1 MNYQKLTRSYMTLI
15 LALGSVCFLWALVTV
30 PAGRAD
36 LNLLLLA
43 LFTIGVGSRMTI
55 PIPQF
60 KSHIAV
66 SDTFIFFA
74 LLTYGGEYAILLA
87 AVEAFC
93 SSWRFCN
100 QKRTVFFNAA
110 AMALSTTAVVFSLRS
125 AGIQPPNLQLA
136 TGEDF
141 KQFVVILSVMALV
154 QFVWNTAIAAI
165 HDSFKNGLPL
175 FETWKR
181 KYLWSFFS
189 FFVGA
194 VGAGMLAQLSATL
207 GFSLILATFPIIF
220 FIFFTYRMYLK
231 NVEMSVKQAEQ
242 AKNYAAI
249 LEQRTTELR
258 DSEQRFR
265 SAFNFAPIGIAIVSP
280 NGNWIKVNRALTD
293 ILGYS
298 AEEFLSTDFQSMIFA
313 DDLGGALIGI
323 NRLLTGKA
331 SNCQMEQ
338 RYIHKDGHTV
348 WTAWSVSA
356 AGENI
361 QNSNLIFQVQD
372 ITEKKQLEERLRYE
386 ATHDA
391 LTGLPN
397 RAHFLK
403 RLETAL
409 TKTREADDHRVSILF
424 IDLDHFKLVNDSFGH
439 VAGDQLLI
447 AIAARLRECLRPSD
461 IVARLGGDEF
471 VILVEGKYDDAE
483 VTLIAERIH
492 RHFLTPFDI
501 DGMEIY
507 SSGSIGVLHAAEGH
521 ATPEDLMRDA
531 DDAMYHAKR
540 RGKSARELP
549 EVDGAIHTSDDA
561 PVA

>member
-1 MNYQKLTRSYMTLI
+1 MNYQKLTKSYMALV
-15 LALGSVCFLWALVTV
+15 LALGSASLLWALLTLPVD
-30 PAGRAD
+30 RAD
-36 LNLLLLA
+36 LNLLFLA
-43 LFTIGVGSRMTI
+43 AFTIGVGSRMSVQ
-55 PIPQF
+55 IPQF

-74 LLTYGGEYAILLA
+74 LLTYGGEYAIILA

-100 QKRTVFFNAA
+100 QKISVFFNAA
-110 AMALSTTAVVFSLRS
+110 AMALSTAAVVAALRVSGVS
-125 AGIQPPNLQLA
+125 ASMRLGSGDDLKAVL
-136 TGEDF
+136 
-141 KQFVVILSVMALV
+141 VILS
-154 QFVWNTAIAAI
+154 AIALIQFLTNTWLAAI
-165 HDSFKNGLPL
+165 YDSLKNGLHL
-175 FETWKR
+175 YETWKR

-189 FFVGA
+189 FLVGA
-194 VGAGMLAQLSATL
+194 LGAGMLAQLSAVL

-220 FIFFTYRMYLK
+220 FIFFAYRMYLK

-242 AKNYAAI
+242 AKEYANA
-249 LEQRTTELR
+249 LEQRSNELR

-280 NGNWIKVNRALTD
+280 NGNWLKVNRALTD

-298 AEEFLSTDFQSMIFA
+298 PDEFLTTDFQSMIFA

-356 AGENI
+356 AGDNVH
-361 QNSNLIFQVQD
+361 NSNLIFQVQD

-397 RAHFLK
+397 RAFFLK
-403 RLETAL
+403 RLDAAL
-409 TKTREADDHRVSILF
+409 SKSRDNIKHRVSVLF
-424 IDLDHFKLVNDSFGH
+424 IDLDHFKLVNDNFGH
-439 VAGDQLLI
+439 IAGDQLLI
-447 AIAARLRECLRPSD
+447 AIAGRLRECLRPSD

-471 VILVEGKYDDAE
+471 TILVEGQYDDAE

-492 RHFLTPFDI
+492 RHFLVPFDI
-501 DGMEIY
+501 DGSEIY
-507 SSGSIGVLHAAEGH
+507 SSGSIGILHAGEQHTTPAE
-521 ATPEDLMRDA
+521 LMRDA
-531 DDAMYHAKR
+531 DTAMYNAKR
-540 RGKSARELP
+540 RGKSPHE
-549 EVDGAIHTSDDA
+549 EVIEADSPLSATASIHTT
-561 PVA
+561 

>member
-1 MNYQKLTRSYMTLI
+1 MNYQKLTKSYMTLI
-15 LALGSVCFLWALVTV
+15 LALGLVCFLWALVTL
-30 PAGRAD
+30 PAERAD

-55 PIPQF
+55 QIPQF

-74 LLTYGGEYAILLA
+74 LLTYGGEFAILLA

-110 AMALSTTAVVFSLRS
+110 AMALSTTAVVMSLRA
-125 AGIQPPNLQLA
+125 AGVRMSDLQLA

-141 KQFVVILSVMALV
+141 REFIVILSVIALV

-165 HDSFKNGLPL
+165 HDSLKNGLPL

-207 GFSLILATFPIIF
+207 GFSLILATFPVIF
-220 FIFFTYRMYLK
+220 FVFFTYRMYLK

-242 AKNYAAI
+242 AKHDAAI
-249 LEQRTTELR
+249 LEQRTAELR

-280 NGNWIKVNRALTD
+280 NGKWIKVNHALTD

-298 AEEFLSTDFQSMIFA
+298 ADEFLGTDFQSMIFG

-397 RAHFLK
+397 RAHFLT

-409 TKTREADDHRVSILF
+409 SKTRINRDHRVSILF

-471 VILVEGKYDDAE
+471 VILVEGKYEDAE
-483 VTLIAERIH
+483 VTFIAERIH

-501 DGMEIY
+501 DGTEIY
-507 SSGSIGVLHAAEGH
+507 SSGSIGVLHAAEEH

-531 DDAMYHAKR
+531 DTAMYHAKR
-540 RGKSARELP
+540 RNRTAAEMP
-549 EVDGAIHTSDDA
+549 EVDVAIHTSEDA
-561 PVA
+561 PAA

>member
-1 MNYQKLTRSYMTLI
+1 MNYQKLTKSYMTLI
-15 LALGSVCFLWALVTV
+15 LALGLVCFLWAIATLPTD
-30 PAGRAD
+30 RAD
-36 LNLLLLA
+36 LNLLLLS
-43 LFTIGVGSRMTI
+43 LLTIGIGSRMSI
-55 PIPQF
+55 QIPQV

-74 LLTYGGEYAILLA
+74 LLTYGGEYAVLLA
-87 AVEAFC
+87 AIEAFF
-93 SSWRFCN
+93 SAWRFCN
-100 QKRTVFFNAA
+100 QKITVFFNAA
-110 AMALSTTAVVFSLRS
+110 AMALSTTAVVLALRT
-125 AGIQPPNLQLA
+125 AGVRPSQMQLA
-136 TGEDF
+136 SGEEF
-141 KQFVVILSVMALV
+141 KTFIVILSVIALV
-154 QFVWNTAIAAI
+154 QFVCNTAIAAI
-165 HDSFKNGLPL
+165 HDSLKNGLPL

-189 FFVGA
+189 FFIGA
-194 VGAGMLAQLSATL
+194 VGAGMLAQLSAVL
-207 GFSLILATFPIIF
+207 GFSLILATFPVIF
-220 FIFFTYRMYLK
+220 FVFFTYRMYLK

-242 AKNYAAI
+242 AKHDAAI
-249 LEQRTTELR
+249 LEQRTAELR
-258 DSEQRFR
+258 ESEQRFR

-280 NGNWIKVNRALTD
+280 NGNWLRINHALTD
-293 ILGYS
+293 ILGYTS
-298 AEEFLSTDFQSMIFA
+298 DEFLATDFQSMIFG

-397 RAHFLK
+397 RSHFTR

-409 TKTREADDHRVSILF
+409 SKSRDNRDHRVSILF

-492 RHFLTPFDI
+492 RHFLVPFDI
-501 DGMEIY
+501 DGAEIY
-507 SSGSIGVLHAAEGH
+507 SSGSIGVLHASEAH
-521 ATPEDLMRDA
+521 ATPDDLMRDA
-531 DDAMYHAKR
+531 DTAMYHAKR
-540 RGKSARELP
+540 RGKSAAELQDV
-549 EVDGAIHTSDDA
+549 EGAIHTSDDA
-561 PVA
+561 PAA

>member
-1 MNYQKLTRSYMTLI
+1 MTLI
-15 LALGSVCFLWALVTV
+15 LALGSACILWAIVTLPV
-30 PAGRAD
+30 DRAD
-36 LNLLLLA
+36 LNFLLLA
-43 LFTIGVGSRMTI
+43 AFTIGIGSRMSVQ
-55 PIPQF
+55 IPQF

-100 QKRTVFFNAA
+100 RRITVFFNAA
-110 AMALSTTAVVFSLRS
+110 AIAFSTAAVVMVFKISGTPITQTRIS
-125 AGIQPPNLQLA
+125 

-141 KQFVVILSVMALV
+141 KTFIVVLAVIALV
-154 QFVWNTAIAAI
+154 QFVFNTWLAAI
-165 HDSFKNGLPL
+165 HDSLRNALPL
-175 FETWKR
+175 VETWKR

-194 VGAGMLAQLSATL
+194 LGAGMLAQLSAVL
-207 GFSLILATFPIIF
+207 GFGLILAAFPVIF

-242 AKNYAAI
+242 AKHDAEI
-249 LEQRTTELR
+249 LEQRTAELR

-280 NGNWIKVNRALTD
+280 NGKWLRVNRALTD
-293 ILGYS
+293 ILGY
-298 AEEFLSTDFQSMIFA
+298 APEEFLAADFQSMIFA

-397 RAHFLK
+397 RAHFTK

-409 TKTREADDHRVSILF
+409 AKSQANRDHRVSILF
-424 IDLDHFKLVNDSFGH
+424 IDIDHFKVVNDSFGH
-439 VAGDQLLI
+439 LAGDQLLI

-483 VTLIAERIH
+483 VTLIGERIH
-492 RHFLTPFDI
+492 RHFLVPFDI
-501 DGMEIY
+501 DGSEIY
-507 SSGSIGVLHAAEGH
+507 SSGSVGVLHATNKH
-521 ATPEDLMRDA
+521 VTPDDLMRDA
-531 DDAMYHAKR
+531 DTAMYHAKR
-540 RGKSARELP
+540 RGKSPIELTDA
-549 EVDGAIHTSDDA
+549 DGAIHTSEDA
-561 PVA
+561 PAA